1 MGGGWMY
8 SISRRGAVELMEGLS
23 GANMTEARAAF

>member
-8 SISRRGAVELMEGLS
+8 CISRGEAVELMKGLS